1 MAELQRV
8 LTLEL
13 LFRVVDVYIYDDA
26 AQLDEVP
33 AAGTPPA
40 ALGSVPAWKRLLWE
54 GGHPSDAFL
63 TAASA
68 QVGFGALRLL
78 GFVHAHAMIPWED
91 HVQSLLP
98 TCSVIIDQSPS
109 RV

>member
-1 MAELQRV
+1 MTAYRHRSRICV
-8 LTLEL
+8 LPAA
-13 LFRVVDVYIYDDA
+13 DVYIYDDA
-26 AQLDEVP
+26 SHLDEVP

-68 QVGFGALRLL
+68 QVTFGARI
-78 GFVHAHAMIPWED
+78 AMAGD
-91 HVQSLLP
+91 SA
-98 TCSVIIDQSPS
+98 C
-109 RV
+109 